1 MEHIAALWRIVGH
14 LDQQVLAW
22 VNAYG
27 HWAYAILCA
36 IVFGET
42 GLVVMPFLPGD
53 SLLFVT
59 GAVCATGALDVNAA
73 AGLLIV
79 AAFLGNLTNFK
90 IGEYFGARLVERP
103 ESWYFRRAYLDRTHA
118 FYERHGGKTVVI
130 SRFMPIIRTYAPFVA
145 GLGSMSTRRFS
156 VFNLVGAVLWVCSF
170 LYAGY
175 FFGNIPKVKENLTLL
190 VLAIIVVSLMPAA
203 IGFLR
208 ARRA

>member
-1 MEHIAALWRIVGH
+1 VEHLAALLHVVGH
-14 LDQQVLAW
+14 LDQQVVAW

-27 HWAYAILCA
+27 PWAYVILCA

-59 GAVCATGALDVNAA
+59 GAVCATGAMDVHVAA
-73 AGLLIV
+73 ALLV
-79 AAFLGNLTNFK
+79 VSAFLGNLVNFK
-90 IGEYFGARLVERP
+90 IGEYFGARLVNRP
-103 ESWYFRRAYLDRTHA
+103 DSWFFRREYLDRTHA

-145 GLGSMSTRRFS
+145 GLGTMPTRRFAA
-156 VFNLVGAVLWVCSF
+156 FNLLGAVLWVGSF

-175 FFGNIPKVKENLTLL
+175 FFGNIPGVKQNLTLL
-190 VLAIIVVSLMPAA
+190 VLAIVAISLLPAV